1 MSNDQNLVFKVA
13 GQGPMWNA
21 LNGEGGSGHSV
32 ILGSTRKGKS
42 TLL

>member
-32 ILGSTRKGKS
+32 ILQHEEG
-42 TLL
+42 